1 MILIISVI
9 ANKVG
14 AYSMPNIFKEII
26 YFISAFAAV
35 AMTIIYFIFMKKQNE
50 IIENQLYL
58 PIKTKHT
65 EDIKRDVVLN
75 LRNII
80 NSMRLY
86 PPNPTIDNVNKIQ
99 IGKEIHFNKNTLFND
114 YFETYSHK
122 DNKIYNTLY
131 KDLIENHIPADKKK
145 EFDDSLTKIIEK
157 NNLYYNGIIK
167 IQKEFQRLSDEMI
180 KKIGL
185 YVFKNS
191 STFNSKTVLENIYC
205 LWLSYLEIDTNF
217 ECATLCK
224 AFTDMGQIFIK
235 ERDKNNS
242 FNISSTHQLILQNKA
257 HFDNSIAF
265 GSKEEMKNLKNL
277 IEQVLSNP
285 TLKSLSS
292 NINEYKRE
300 IDHLK
305 SYLSV
310 MLEYIGN
317 FPIFNEKCQ
326 YITGN

>member
-26 YFISAFAAV
+26 YSISAFAAV
-35 AMTIIYFIFMKKQNE
+35 AMAIIYFIFMKKQNE

-58 PIKTKHT
+58 PIKTNHT
-65 EDIKRDVVLN
+65 EDIKKDVIPN
-75 LRNII
+75 LRFII
-80 NSMRLY
+80 NKMPLY
-86 PPNPTIDNVNKIQ
+86 PSNLNIDNANKIQ
-99 IGKEIHFNKNTLFND
+99 IGKEIHFNKNVFFND
-114 YFETYSHK
+114 YFEIYPPK

-157 NNLYYNGIIK
+157 NNEYFNGMIK
-167 IQKEFQRLSDEMI
+167 IQKEFQLLSEEMI
-180 KKIGL
+180 KEIGL
-185 YVFKNS
+185 DVFRNS
-191 STFNSKTVLENIYC
+191 STTNTKTVFENIYC
-205 LWLSYLEIDTNF
+205 LWLSYLKVHTNGECDT
-217 ECATLCK
+217 LK
-224 AFTDMGQIFIK
+224 VFTDMGQIFIE
-235 ERDKNNS
+235 ERDKNSPVSIN
-242 FNISSTHQLILQNKA
+242 STHKLIFQNKA
-257 HFDNSIAF
+257 PSNLSIAF
-265 GSKEEMKNLKNL
+265 GSKKEMENLKKL

-285 TLKSLSS
+285 VLKSLSS
-292 NINEYKRE
+292 NINEYKKE
-300 IDHLK
+300 IDRLK
-305 SYLSV
+305 PSLSV